1 MKLLLLVQS
10 DTDAKAMESAAKAIK
25 SSPVKD
31 IWVVYSPAIS
41 VDQSAAAS
49 KFDTNIAELL
59 EAEKKSA
66 ALGDY
71 TAAAGYK
78 ASREEQALDRAKA
91 LRDAWKTVPQNERN
105 DRVRALFTPFIE
117 TLKTGYNI
125 KISGHQDH
133 FDPDQWVQL
142 LTSLGAA
149 WNPAYTPGSFTVAWP
164 SSLALPVVESVKIP
178 IVGMDVGF
186 KGDVTVTAA
195 APEAAVKA
203 YREEKA
209 KTPEPPATT
218 VDARRKQ
225 LSAMRFFALQS
236 AAKKVFV
243 QTKGKKPEQIVD
255 EVLAAEFPPVAV

>member
-1 MKLLLLVQS
+1 MLLLVQS
-10 DTDAKAMESAAKAIK
+10 DADAKAMESAAKAIK

-164 SSLALPVVESVKIP
+164 SSLSLPVAPEPVKIP
-178 IVGMDVGF
+178 IVNAADISSAPINLPQRPPQGKF
-186 KGDVTVTAA
+186 KP
-195 APEAAVKA
+195 AP
-203 YREEKA
+203 